1 MAIVKRFNPNHIY
14 ISKKME
20 DRLKTIYDYPVTI
33 LEAPTGYG
41 KSTMVRE

>member
-33 LEAPTGYG
+33 LCFLRAR
-41 KSTMVRE
+41 M